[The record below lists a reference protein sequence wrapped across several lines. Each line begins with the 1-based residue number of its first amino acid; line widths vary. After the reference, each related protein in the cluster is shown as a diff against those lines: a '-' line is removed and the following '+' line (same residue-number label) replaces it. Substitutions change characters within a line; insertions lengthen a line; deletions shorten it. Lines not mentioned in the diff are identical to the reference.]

1 MVVRGGG
8 DLEITLPHG
17 VEAMEV
23 VEVGQEDLRLDHVI
37 ERRAGGL
44 EGLFQIFE
52 DVRWSAARYPSR
64 RTESRLSCALRRNA
78 SLEIARELA
87 GGEHQIVDDE
97 GLVIVGERA
106 RNARFDY
113 CNRHVFPLCHNPT
126 SPDGKT
132 SRIAISRIIPMASL

>member
-1 MVVRGGG
+1 
-8 DLEITLPHG
+8 
-17 VEAMEV
+17 MEV
-23 VEVGQEDLRLDHVI
+23 VEVGEKDLRLDHVI

-52 DVRWSAARYPSR
+52 DVGRLQLDIRAVERKAVLLAR
-64 RTESRLSCALRRNA
+64 LRRNA
-78 SLEIARELA
+78 GLEVAGELA
-87 GGEHQIVDDE
+87 GREYQIVDDE

-132 SRIAISRIIPMASL
+132 SRIAISRIMPMASL

>member
-1 MVVRGGG
+1 
-8 DLEITLPHG
+8 
-17 VEAMEV
+17 MEV
-23 VEVGQEDLRLDHVI
+23 IEVGEKYLRLGDVI
-37 ERRAGGL
+37 EGRAGGL
-44 EGLFQIFE
+44 EGIFQIVE
-52 DVRWSAARYPSR
+52 NVRRLQLDIRAVERKAVFLAR
-64 RTESRLSCALRRNA
+64 LRRNA

-113 CNRHVFPLCHNPT
+113 CNRHVFPLSHNPT

-132 SRIAISRIIPMASL
+132 SRIAISRIMPMASL